1 MRNILISEQQ
11 FNRLFVIKE
20 AADNEFNVEMLD
32 KIRSFR
38 GRFIYCKEHLGNAIG
53 KGSSRAVFQID
64 DEKILKLA
72 INSKGITQNAA
83 EDERFIQTYGITTKV
98 FDSNDEGLWII
109 SEFAIPAK
117 KSDFPICLGITF
129 EEYCEFI
136 KKSSARYLPRHKRFF
151 SKMTDERY
159 DDLLENNEWLSGL
172 DDYLG
177 DYQIKGFNDL
187 MVLRNIGMTQR
198 DRKPTIVLLDYGWNN
213 ISYEEYQSRW
223 K

>member
-11 FNRLFVIKE
+11 FNKLFVIKE

-38 GRFIYCKEHLGNAIG
+38 GRFIYCKEHLGNAIV

-64 DEKILKLA
+64 DEKVLKLA
-72 INSKGITQNAA
+72 INSKGITQNRA
-83 EDERFIQTYGITTKV
+83 EDERFIQNYGITTQV
-98 FDSNDEGLWII
+98 VDSNDDGLWII

-159 DDLLENNEWLSGL
+159 DDLLENNEWLSEL

-187 MVLRNIGMTQR
+187 MVLRNIGLVQR
-198 DRKPTIVLLDYGWNN
+198 DGNPTIVLLDYGWNN
-213 ISYEEYQSRW
+213 VSYEEYQSRW

>member
-1 MRNILISEQQ
+1 MKNILISEQQ

-32 KIRSFR
+32 EIRSFR
-38 GRFIYCKEHLGNAIG
+38 GRFKYCTEHLGNAIG

-72 INSKGITQNAA
+72 INSKGITQNSA
-83 EDERFIQTYGITTKV
+83 EDERFIQTYGITTNV

-129 EEYCEFI
+129 EDYCEFV
-136 KKSSARYLPRHKRFF
+136 KKSTSRYLPRGKKRF

-159 DDLLENNEWLSGL
+159 VELLESNDWLYEL
-172 DDYLG
+172 DSYLG
-177 DYQIKGFNDL
+177 DYQIEGFNDL
-187 MVLRNIGMTQR
+187 MALRNIGLVKR
-198 DRKPTIVLLDYGWNN
+198 DGKPTIVLLDYGHNN
-213 ISYEEYQSRW
+213 ISYQEYQSRW

>member
-64 DEKILKLA
+64 DEKVLKLA
-72 INSKGITQNAA
+72 INSKGITQNRA
-83 EDERFIQTYGITTKV
+83 EDERFIQNYGITTQV
-98 FDSNDEGLWII
+98 VDSNDDGLWII

-136 KKSSARYLPRHKRFF
+136 KKSSARYLPRHKSFF

-187 MVLRNIGMTQR
+187 MVLRNIGLVQR
-198 DRKPTIVLLDYGWNN
+198 DGNPTIVLLDYGWNN
-213 ISYEEYQSRW
+213 VSYEEYQSRW

>member
-38 GRFIYCKEHLGNAIG
+38 GRFKYCTEHLGNAIG

-72 INSKGITQNAA
+72 INNKGITQNTA
-83 EDERFIQTYGITTKV
+83 EDERFIQTYEITTKV

-117 KSDFPICLGITF
+117 ESDFPICLGITF
-129 EEYCEFI
+129 DEYCEFI
-136 KKSSARYLPRHKRFF
+136 KKTTYIYLSRNKRRF

-159 DDLLENNEWLSGL
+159 NELLENNEWLYQL
-172 DDYLG
+172 YCYLRDYEIEG
-177 DYQIKGFNDL
+177 INDL
-187 MVLRNIGMTQR
+187 LVLRNIGMVQR
-198 DRKPTIVLLDYGWNN
+198 EGKPTIVLLDYGWNN
-213 ISYEEYQSRW
+213 ISYEEYNKRW